1 MITIGRSSITALA
14 SFLIALAG
22 GPAPSAS
29 PIRLDADLSDR
40 VLKIVQGDKVV
51 KTYEIA
57 VGRPGHPTPP
67 GSYTT
72 GQIEWNPSWT
82 PPDADWAKNNKPQPP
97 GAKAN
102 PLRAV
107 KIYFKAPDYY
117 IHGTNDPG
125 SIGEAAS
132 HGCIRMTA
140 TDATDLASRIEQ
152 AGGKVPLVIHP

>member
-1 MITIGRSSITALA
+1 MSIGRASLTALA
-14 SFLIALAG
+14 SLLISLAG
-22 GPAPSAS
+22 TPAPAPS
-29 PIRLDADLSDR
+29 PIRLDADLGDR
-40 VLKIVQGDKVV
+40 VLKIVQDNHVV
-51 KTYEIA
+51 KTYAIA
-57 VGRPGHPTPP
+57 VGRPGHPTPT
-67 GSYTT
+67 GSFTT

-82 PPDADWAKNNKPQPP
+82 PPDADWAKNKKPQPP

-117 IHGTNDPG
+117 IHGTNDPN

-140 TDATDLASRIEQ
+140 TDATDLASRIQQ
-152 AGGKVPLVIHP
+152 AGGKVPLVIHQ